1 MKTTFRMGLAAM
13 ALLAGGSSHAVNPVQ
28 GWYLSLGGGA
38 SHITDLDFTFNNP
51 VLGIND
57 SAATLTYS
65 LGGDA
70 FGSLGYRWNK
80 FRFEGELFFNYDQFD
95 KIQSGTFVLR
105 NHTTPNGFDM
115 EGKTI
120 IVGGLVNALYEM
132 YQAGGDGS
140 FVPYLGL
147 GLGYGTVR
155 SNFKLYN
162 VNYNNSQVPIFES
175 KESSSAA
182 MAQGI
187 LGISY
192 FLDDFAA
199 FGLDFRYLA
208 TSRVDSLDASLR
220 IPTVNVSF
228 IYALDSSS

>member
-1 MKTTFRMGLAAM
+1 
-13 ALLAGGSSHAVNPVQ
+13 
-28 GWYLSLGGGA
+28 
-38 SHITDLDFTFNNP
+38 
-51 VLGIND
+51 
-57 SAATLTYS
+57 
-65 LGGDA
+65 
-70 FGSLGYRWNK
+70 
-80 FRFEGELFFNYDQFD
+80 
-95 KIQSGTFVLR
+95 
-105 NHTTPNGFDM
+105 
-115 EGKTI
+115 
-120 IVGGLVNALYEM
+120 M